1 MIDIHAHILPGVD
14 DGSDSMEE
22 SVEMAYIA
30 AQCGTQIIAATPHSN
45 IQGHF
50 HNYEDSNRC
59 KLIHKQLCDA
69 IESERIPIKIVRG
82 MEIFGVGDIEEMI
95 KQRKLISLN
104 HSGYYLIEFPFD
116 MHPEEVEQGLD
127 AVFSAGGIPILAHP
141 ERYYCVQD
149 SPNLLYDWMSDGALS
164 QVNKG
169 SFLGAFGRG
178 EERAA
183 ITLLEHG
190 LITCLGSDCHGTQ
203 WRTPDM
209 RDARKYIKGRAF
221 EETVDLLLYDNPRRI
236 LEGKGIKQ
244 QKMMPV
250 RTRRIFEKR

>member
-14 DGSDSMEE
+14 DGSDSLEE

-30 AQCGTQIIAATPHSN
+30 AQCGTKTIVATPHCN
-45 IQGHF
+45 IEKQF
-50 HNYEDSNRC
+50 QNYEDSGVC
-59 KLIHKQLCDA
+59 KRRFKELA
-69 IESERIPIKIVRG
+69 EVIEKERIPIRLLRG
-82 MEIFGVGDIEEMI
+82 MEIFGVGDVEELI
-95 KQRKLISLN
+95 GQRKLISLN

-116 MHPEEVEQGLD
+116 MHPEEIWQGLD
-127 AVFSAGGIPILAHP
+127 GVFRAGGRPIMAHP

-149 SPNLLYDWMSDGALS
+149 APNLIYDWMMDGVLT

-178 EERAA
+178 EERTA

-209 RDARKYIKGRAF
+209 RDARRYIRQKAY
-221 EETVDLLLYDNPRRI
+221 EESVDMLLYTNPRRI
-236 LEGKGIKQ
+236 LEGKTIKP
-244 QKMMPV
+244 QKIMSV
-250 RTRRIFEKR
+250 RSRRFFG